1 MIIPNRTAAVVNLA
15 VIEENLDRLLA
26 PLPEGTR
33 CCLVLKTDGY
43 GHGAVPIAR
52 KLTEKADFFAV
63 ATEEEAYELR
73 EAGLSNPILILGHVW
88 PEEFEKLIS
97 LDIRFPI
104 FKEEDAL
111 LASQAGLKA
120 GKPALVH
127 IKVNTGMNR
136 IGFETNAAG
145 VEAVRRIRR
154 MPGLCTEG
162 IFTHFARADET
173 DKSSAEDQLE
183 RFKAFAAAT
192 EKDLGRYA
200 IRHCANSAASM
211 EMPEAWM
218 DMVRIGISLYGIYP
232 SDEMNR
238 EAVVLNPALSWKS
251 RVVLIQEHPAGA
263 GISYG
268 HTAVLREARRVATIP
283 VGYGDGYPRSLSNK
297 GTVLIRGHRA
307 PILGRVCM
315 DQFMADVT
323 DVPGVQDGDTVT
335 LVGRDGDDEITVDEL
350 AELSGRFPYEFV
362 CDIGKRVPRVYLGA
376 T

>member
-1 MIIPNRTAAVVNLA
+1 MNIPNRTAAVVNLA

-52 KLTEKADFFAV
+52 KLSGKADFFAV

-97 LDIRFPI
+97 LDIRFPL
-104 FKEEDAL
+104 FKEEDAE

-120 GKPALVH
+120 GKSALVH

-136 IGFETNAAG
+136 IGFGTDAAG
-145 VEAVRRIRR
+145 VDMVRRIRQL
-154 MPGLCTEG
+154 PGLCVEG
-162 IFTHFARADET
+162 IFTHFARADEL
-173 DKSSAEDQLE
+173 DKSSAREQLE
-183 RFKAFAAAT
+183 CFRTFVEAT
-192 EKDLGRYA
+192 EKDLGRYP
-200 IRHCANSAASM
+200 IRHCANSAATM

-232 SDEMNR
+232 SDEMDR
-238 EAVVLNPALSWKS
+238 EAVTLCPALSWKS

-268 HTAVLREARRVATIP
+268 HTAVLQEPRQVATIP

-297 GTVLIRGHRA
+297 GMVLIRGHRA

-323 DVPGVQDGDTVT
+323 DIPEVQDGDTVT

-350 AELSGRFPYEFV
+350 AALSGRFPYEFI
-362 CDIGKRVPRVYLGA
+362 CDIGKRVPRIYMG
-376 T
+376 